1 VKTQEKI
8 KVNGILLQNDQ
19 DRMIDEN
26 VEAVLSKVDKQ
37 LRRWSVRHLSIL
49 GKILIAKT
57 YGISQITFLMQ
68 SVVLSEAHFK
78 KFNNLIYKFLW
89 NKHYLAAKAPERVK
103 REIVNCPIKYGGFGM
118 LDLTKLDRALKIK
131 GIGRLATTN
140 HPFLKK
146 IKDSTDF
153 SNFFFIPMRTACERF
168 SVEGIKN
175 LCELRKRIF
184 SLRTRGKTKLGH
196 LTRLELLRLFR
207 HIDREIFPQLEKAKS
222 IQVDQNVNGL
232 ELLIPYKSCLAD
244 IKKLSS
250 KSIRECLTVIDPICL
265 PKFGAILTPN
275 ECLNWGESLRR
286 VTSVKHKSILLRVAH
301 GDVYSKAKLF
311 RFGLINSP
319 DCTQCGQPE
328 DLQHKIFMCPYSNR
342 IWEIA
347 TNLTDRIKPV
357 QQITNDPIENRILG
371 ASTNSSPL
379 ILTIH
384 AEILLR
390 LLGLRDDDNYRLTP
404 KHLVKLSIMS
414 IMKRERSLETKSQCG
429 DLLTLL

>member
-1 VKTQEKI
+1 
-8 KVNGILLQNDQ
+8 
-19 DRMIDEN
+19 
-26 VEAVLSKVDKQ
+26 
-37 LRRWSVRHLSIL
+37 VR
-49 GKILIAKT
+49 LI
-57 YGISQITFLMQ
+57 S
-68 SVVLSEAHFK
+68 K

-89 NKHYLAAKAPERVK
+89 NKHYQAAKAPERVK

-153 SNFFFIPMRTACERF
+153 SNFFFIPMRIACERF

-175 LCELRKRIF
+175 LCELRKRILRDESFLGTTNAIKLIRDINLGNVVSRLGRGSLNYF

-196 LTRLELLRLFR
+196 LTRLELLRLIR
-207 HIDREIFPQLEKAKS
+207 HIDREIFPQLEKAIS

-250 KSIRECLTVIDPICL
+250 KSIRECLTVMDPICL

-347 TNLTDRIKPV
+347 TNLTDRLKPA

-414 IMKRERSLETKSQCG
+414 IMKRERSLEIKSQCG